1 MLEYALNHRQAV
13 DSVTQDRALGLRKYE
28 LDDDEW
34 NLLEQ
39 LHDILKDATLY
50 FSRATPNLATVI
62 PTMDLID
69 EKLTTYSLNPK
80 YSPAICATVGLAK
93 RTLNWYYQL
102 TDSTEV
108 YRIAMV
114 LHLQHKLTYFKKAN
128 WEEGWIDTAKMIV
141 QDAFKCSY
149 TAEETGDHDGLDEE
163 VPKAKP
169 VHNGLCYLRQLKLV
183 TQISLG

>member
-1 MLEYALNHRQAV
+1 MKLLPTWHTTLEAMRMKVTNMPRDVLTQWNSTLDMLEYALNHRQAV
-13 DSVTQDRALGLRKYE
+13 NSVTQDHALGLRKYE

-80 YSPAICATVGLAK
+80 YSSAIRAAVSLAK
-93 RTLNWYYQL
+93 RMLNRYYQL
-102 TDSTEV
+102 IDSTEV
-108 YRIAMV
+108 YRITMV
-114 LHLQHKLTYFKKAN
+114 LH
-128 WEEGWIDTAKMIV
+128 
-141 QDAFKCSY
+141 
-149 TAEETGDHDGLDEE
+149 
-163 VPKAKP
+163 P
-169 VHNGLCYLRQLKLV
+169 
-183 TQISLG
+183 